1 MEWIFVTLASMFAGF
16 VDAVVGGGGLILVPA
31 LFGAFP
37 AAPPA
42 TLLGTNKSAGV
53 WGTLISARQYARRV
67 DMRWAAIAPA
77 AGAGFVASLLGAWA
91 VTVVDP
97 SMLRKALPIILIA
110 VLAYTLYKK
119 QLGQTHA
126 PRYSGR
132 TEAWVAC
139 AIGATIGFYDG
150 FFGPGTGSFF
160 VFLMVRWLGYD
171 FLNASASAKILN
183 IATNVAALILFT
195 AKGHV
200 WCQHPGQYA
209 WHLDG
214 LEKGLGLCARHVHRR
229 RGRADPQDRLR
240 RLFALNGGLG
250 AGLHGQPCPGMALRP
265 SPPGSE
271 AVFCGLVRCPATGPR
286 AYCGGS
292 VCGFSWIS
300 STRLGVPIGA
310 RPSPRCIAAISAS
323 LGYSPSSQ

>member
-37 AAPPA
+37 SAPPA

-53 WGTLISARQYARRV
+53 WGTLISARQYAKRV
-67 DMRWAAIAPA
+67 DMRWQAIAPA

-97 SMLRKALPIILIA
+97 SMLRKALPLILIA

-132 TEAWVAC
+132 MEAWVAS
-139 AIGATIGFYDG
+139 AIGISIGFYDG
-150 FFGPGTGSFF
+150 FFGPGAGSFF

-200 WCQHPGQYA
+200 W
-209 WHLDG
+209 WHFAIPLAVANV
-214 LEKGLGLCARHVHRR
+214 LGSM
-229 RGRADPQDRLR
+229 
-240 RLFALNGGLG
+240 LG
-250 AGLHGQPCPGMALRP
+250 TWMALKK
-265 SPPGSE
+265 GSG
-271 AVFCGLVRCPATGPR
+271 FVRGMFIVVVAALIVKTGYDAFLR
-286 AYCGGS
+286 
-292 VCGFSWIS
+292 
-300 STRLGVPIGA
+300 
-310 RPSPRCIAAISAS
+310 
-323 LGYSPSSQ
+323 